1 MINLISPLKLRE
13 LGILGMN
20 RRNIGLIGTY
30 NERCNYSIA
39 DNKLATKSAA
49 LSRGIPVPELYGTV
63 ERQFQVRAVDE
74 QIQALSS
81 FVIKPAQGSGGK
93 GILVITGRDGDQ
105 FVKSSGALIGISDV
119 KRHISNILAGLHS
132 LGGRN
137 DVAMIEALIDF
148 DPGLKDYSFEGVPDI
163 RIIVFRGV
171 PVMAMMR
178 CATKASDGKANLHQG
193 AVGVG
198 IDIGSGQAVAAVQ
211 QSALITEH
219 PDTGIGFDGL
229 EVPYWSQVLNLA
241 AGCASMAG
249 LGYLGA
255 DIVLDRLRGPML
267 LELNARPGLAIQV
280 ANQAGLRHRLAQ
292 AEDIANSTDHQE
304 QKISL
309 ARKYF
314 TQSKQTEAQL
324 ALDIY

>member
-1 MINLISPLKLRE
+1 VINLISPLKLRK

-30 NERCNYSIA
+30 NQRCNYSIA

-49 LSRGIPVPELYGTV
+49 LSRGIPVPELYGTL
-63 ERQFQVRAVDE
+63 ERQFQVRAVEE

-105 FVKSSGALIGISDV
+105 FVKSSGALIGLSEV

-148 DPGLKDYSFEGVPDI
+148 DPSLKGYSFEGVPDI

-178 CATKASDGKANLHQG
+178 CATRASDGKANLHQG

-211 QSALITEH
+211 QSALIAEH
-219 PDTGIGFDGL
+219 PDTGIGFDDL

-292 AEDIANSTDHQE
+292 ADEIANSADNQQ

-309 ARKYF
+309 ARKQF
-314 TQSKQTEAQL
+314 TQCKQPEAQL